1 MGEPD
6 SIDWTSPAQ
15 LVAWPASGPGEP
27 VTTTLREAVAA
38 SRAVEAGSAWII
50 LADGRILRPG
60 QVAELQAA
68 ELQTAERQVAERRAV
83 EPQAGG

>member
-1 MGEPD
+1 MRDTD

-15 LVAWPASGPGEP
+15 LVVWPALGPDEP

-38 SRAVEAGSAWII
+38 ARTVEAGSAWII

-60 QVAELQAA
+60 QVAELQLA
-68 ELQTAERQVAERRAV
+68 ELQAAERHAAATRAS
-83 EPQAGG
+83 GS

>member
-1 MGEPD
+1 MGDTD

-15 LVAWPASGPGEP
+15 LVAWPERGADEP

-68 ELQTAERQVAERRAV
+68 ELQGAGRQAAEPRS
-83 EPQAGG
+83 GG